1 MQEMV
6 EGVSQEPAEGG
17 DELEP
22 AVREV
27 TEPHGQVLE
36 HLVHPRHTTQLGRA
50 QTEGSHLVQLRKVVP
65 ATQWL
70 KETLVDHLLP
80 SPVARLVGGCLQ
92 IILPGKLAWL
102 GWRVLC

>member
-27 TEPHGQVLE
+27 TEPHGQVLD
-36 HLVHPRHTTQLGRA
+36 HLVHPGHAALLGRA
-50 QTEGSHLVQLRKVVP
+50 QIEGFHLVTLREVVP
-65 ATQWL
+65 AMPCNVT
-70 KETLVDHLLP
+70 
-80 SPVARLVGGCLQ
+80 RNY
-92 IILPGKLAWL
+92 
-102 GWRVLC
+102 